1 MAILRRDAIKTIETT
16 TEALHFALSN
26 RSDVITTTS
35 FGYQSALLFYLLD
48 AAGIKHGCLYVSS
61 NLASGG
67 QAKLQDELD
76 ALFGVNVT
84 EVSRSDWV
92 KEQLTG
98 RDFLD
103 VPEKEREAL
112 CSDLKKAP
120 LKNFICE
127 QGAGVWV
134 TGIRRDQTK
143 ARQRAMFMSA
153 TDLGVVKVAPMF
165 AWSKEDTRLIL
176 KACGLPVNNEYVDMC
191 KLNSSL
197 ERGLHV

>member
-1 MAILRRDAIKTIETT
+1 MAILRRDAIKIIETT

-48 AAGIKHGCLYVSS
+48 AAGINYDCLYVSS
-61 NLASGG
+61 SLASGG
-67 QAKLQDELD
+67 QAKLREELD
-76 ALFGVNVT
+76 ALFGISVT
-84 EVSRSDWV
+84 EVSRTGWV
-92 KEQLTG
+92 TEQLSG

-103 VPEKEREAL
+103 LPEQEREVL

-120 LKNFICE
+120 LKNFIAE
-127 QGAGVWV
+127 QCAGVWV

-143 ARQRAMFMSA
+143 ARQQATFISV

-176 KACGLPVNNEYVDMC
+176 KACGLPVNNDYVDMC

-197 ERGLHV
+197 ECGLHV